1 MIAGVNRA
9 HVMGVHVRFEVS
21 KVLDAIEARL
31 TTDPALARAVV
42 DLSEVTRYA
51 DLDGGRPASVLRLGL
66 VIDALGRHVAEEEV
80 PVYAVAPR
88 ALLSDGDLTSNERMV
103 VRRWADDGIVEVVP
117 ELDDRVLEVAELIG
131 LPVLTRSRAEQF
143 RDRRPWVDEPGRLL
157 AAVPGAGGPVL
168 VARVGRGEI
177 PAVGSPS
184 PMGAKLL
191 ARVWRCPESNCSNF
205 GGHSDSPFA
214 DMRKVTSPVA
224 QPPPTLKAGV
234 PTCPRH
240 GVQLSDAGRRPQV
253 EVLAVRIDDVVRRR
267 FVVSAGKPVVVG
279 RAPDGGDG
287 IMLGQWLSD
296 DARKWISRGHARFAL
311 TGDELTVQDVS
322 TNGTGILPGGSAD
335 ENERITLDRE
345 ETRTLGPTDVVELY
359 SGVNVGRARLW
370 VTGGVS
376 QPTSVMADAPTMAI
390 RKFER

>member
-1 MIAGVNRA
+1 M
-9 HVMGVHVRFEVS
+9 RFEVS

-42 DLSEVTRYA
+42 DLSEVARYA
-51 DLDGGRPASVLRLGL
+51 DLDGGRPASMLRLGL
-66 VIDALGRHVAEEEV
+66 VIDALSRQVAEEEV

-168 VARVGRGEI
+168 VARVGRGEV
-177 PAVGSPS
+177 PPVGEPS

-191 ARVWRCPESNCSNF
+191 ARVWRCPEPNCGAF
-205 GGHSDSPFA
+205 GGGHSDSPFA
-214 DMRKVTSPVA
+214 DMRRQTSPVA
-224 QPPPTLKAGV
+224 QPPPTLITGV

-240 GVQLSDAGRRPQV
+240 RTKLSDAGPRPKA
-253 EVLAVRIDDVVRRR
+253 EVLSVRIDDVIRRR

-279 RAPDGGDG
+279 RAPEGTDG

-296 DARKWISRGHARFAL
+296 DARKWISRGHARFSL
-311 TGDELTVQDVS
+311 HGNDLTVQDVS
-322 TNGTGILPGGSAD
+322 TNGTGIRPGGS
-335 ENERITLDRE
+335 ENDDDRITLERD
-345 ETRTLGPTDVVELY
+345 ETRQLGPDDVVELY
-359 SGVNVGRARLW
+359 AGVNVGRARMW
-370 VTGGVS
+370 ATGGMS
-376 QPTSVMADAPTMAI
+376 QPASVMSDAPTMAI

>member
-1 MIAGVNRA
+1 M
-9 HVMGVHVRFEVS
+9 RFEVS

-42 DLSEVTRYA
+42 DLSEVARYA
-51 DLDGGRPASVLRLGL
+51 DLDGGRPASMLRLGL

-103 VRRWADDGIVEVVP
+103 VRRWADDGLVEVVP

-168 VARVGRGEI
+168 VARVGRGEV
-177 PAVGSPS
+177 PPVGEPS
-184 PMGAKLL
+184 PIGAKLL
-191 ARVWRCPESNCSNF
+191 ARVWKCPEANCSSF
-205 GGHSDSPFA
+205 GGGDSDSPFA
-214 DMRKVTSPVA
+214 DMRKTASPVS

-240 GVQLSDAGRRPQV
+240 GTTLSDAGERPAV
-253 EVLAVRIDDVVRRR
+253 EVLSVRIDDVIRRR
-267 FVVSAGKPVVVG
+267 FVVSTEQPVVVG
-279 RAPDGGDG
+279 RAPEGGDG

-296 DARKWISRGHARFAL
+296 DARKWISRGHARF
-311 TGDELTVQDVS
+311 TFDGTTLTVQDVS
-322 TNGTGILPGGSAD
+322 TNGTGIRPGGSESD
-335 ENERITLDRE
+335 DDRITLDRDE
-345 ETRTLGPTDVVELY
+345 VRPMGSNDVVELY
-359 SGVNVGRARLW
+359 AGVNVGRAKIW
-370 VTGGVS
+370 ATGGVS
-376 QPTSVMADAPTMAI
+376 QPTSVMAEAPTMAI